1 MARLLLGSC
10 VQSVC
15 QCVLFFWRCDVPFF
29 PLFRGPGLLER
40 LFPLNQ
46 VLCPAVSHIMM
57 HTILKPGFLCYQEH
71 FFSPKALAVAF
82 QGSSKNL
89 GQVRQMTVPLWLCP
103 LI

>member
-1 MARLLLGSC
+1 MSH
-10 VQSVC
+10 
-15 QCVLFFWRCDVPFF
+15 F
-29 PLFRGPGLLER
+29 PLFLEAPGLPER

-57 HTILKPGFLCYQEH
+57 HTILKPGFLCCQEH